1 MGYAW
6 AVALGFVLM
15 NQLLTLA
22 AQLAYAC
29 AFRKA
34 YERQAAVLRA
44 RFWPSLGL
52 GAAVCGLWLGIG
64 YGAFFL
70 AAAKG
75 SASILVTLTV
85 PLYLAI
91 AAGGA
96 VSLGALS
103 SKVLRLKVEEHPY
116 LCIAVGQVFA
126 VAAALLPK
134 AGPLA
139 VSLYACSGIGAI
151 ALSEFSA
158 RPDDDDAPRLGS
170 AGLIS
175 MVVVTVALALGLWR
189 ANSALKEEAASA
201 GPAAAWTSASQR

>member
-29 AFRKA
+29 AFRRA

-52 GAAVCGLWLGIG
+52 GAAVCAFWLAIG

-70 AAAKG
+70 AAFKG
-75 SASILVTLTV
+75 SAALLVALTV

-103 SKVLRLKVEEHPY
+103 ARLLRLKVEEHPY
-116 LCIAVGQVFA
+116 LCIAAGQVFA
-126 VAAALLPK
+126 VAAAMLPK
-134 AGPLA
+134 AGPLL

-151 ALSEFSA
+151 ALAETTA

-170 AGLIS
+170 AGLVS
-175 MVVVTVALALGLWR
+175 MLVVTVALALGLWR
-189 ANSALKEEAASA
+189 ANGALKSEAASA

>member
-1 MGYAW
+1 MLGPMAF
-6 AVALGFVLM
+6 GFVLM
-15 NQLLTLA
+15 NQLVTLA

-29 AFRKA
+29 AFRRA
-34 YERQAAVLRA
+34 FERQNAVLRA
-44 RFWPSLGL
+44 RFWTSLGL
-52 GAAVCGLWLGIG
+52 GAAICALWLGIG

-70 AAAKG
+70 AAVKG
-75 SASILVTLTV
+75 SAAILVTLTV

-103 SKVLRLKVEEHPY
+103 SRLLRLKVEEHPY

-126 VAAALLPK
+126 VAAAMLPIG
-134 AGPLA
+134 GPLL

-151 ALSEFSA
+151 ALSELSA
-158 RPDDDDAPRLGS
+158 RPDDEDTPRLGS

-175 MVVVTVALALGLWR
+175 MIVVTAALALGLWR
-189 ANSALKEEAASA
+189 ANAALKAEAASA
-201 GPAAAWTSASQR
+201 GPAPAWTSASQR